1 MITNL
6 TQDNFQTEISDGLTL
21 VDFWGEWCSGC
32 QRLSAVLT
40 SVAPLFSDDQIKM
53 AKLNVNQNKQIA
65 EAYQIMSIPTMVLF
79 KNGEPIEKI
88 TGYLPREVLIDY
100 LNNRTSQPS
109 D

>member
-6 TQDNFQTEISDGLTL
+6 TQDNFQTEISNGLTL
-21 VDFWGEWCSGC
+21 VDFWGEWCSSC